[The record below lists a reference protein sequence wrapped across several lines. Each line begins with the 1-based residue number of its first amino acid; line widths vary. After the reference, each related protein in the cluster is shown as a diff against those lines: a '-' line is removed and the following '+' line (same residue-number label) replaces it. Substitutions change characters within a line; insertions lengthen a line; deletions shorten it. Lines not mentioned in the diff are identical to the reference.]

1 MEVIGGAD
9 KYQAVCR
16 KCYGGLMVDKEN
28 SSPFRNETPQNA
40 LIGKLVDSG
49 VPRKLFSSLHLWRR
63 NKDLVYKFRHLIV
76 RVCVWA
82 DCRVNRFLFE
92 ITESLII
99 CMSAKEYDQ
108 IRLFGLYLV
117 SIWWIYIYIIYLTHL
132 ITLNLSKQ
140 PAVTEFSVLV
150 ISVTLV

>member
-1 MEVIGGAD
+1 MRIFPTISCIFIQRFRVGGVESAINLLYTYQVLSVSQVEVIGGAD

-63 NKDLVYKFRHLIV
+63 NKDLVHKLRNLIAC
-76 RVCVWA
+76 VCV
-82 DCRVNRFLFE
+82 CVFGNG
-92 ITESLII
+92 S
-99 CMSAKEYDQ
+99 
-108 IRLFGLYLV
+108 RLQSKWGFIWNNNWIFNYLYV
-117 SIWWIYIYIIYLTHL
+117 C
-132 ITLNLSKQ
+132 
-140 PAVTEFSVLV
+140 
-150 ISVTLV
+150 